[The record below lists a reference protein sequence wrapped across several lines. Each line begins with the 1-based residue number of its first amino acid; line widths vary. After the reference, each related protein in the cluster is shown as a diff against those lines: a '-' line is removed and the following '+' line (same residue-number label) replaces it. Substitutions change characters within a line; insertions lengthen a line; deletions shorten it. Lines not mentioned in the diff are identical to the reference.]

1 MTLKEPT
8 KIKIEK
14 HALREKPHECCG
26 LLVENKK
33 ELKTVECRNVSEKP
47 TQHFSIMPSDYLK
60 ACRQGKIKA
69 VYHSHVSS
77 NDKFS
82 INDMMNS
89 RSHKIDYVL
98 YSTKKHSFSFFDH
111 TKNKTSFLNK
121 AFKIGQSDCYTTV
134 KEYYSNLG
142 ITLAGNNTLGDD
154 WFNKNPHLIQ
164 NLFDLN
170 KNNPDLPIMELSP
183 NSPLREHDVIV
194 FEFVKGEGPNHVAI
208 YLGNGTII
216 HHPRNKYACIE
227 TLNKTLEKTMY
238 KIYRHEKFN

>member
-1 MTLKEPT
+1 MVLQFIHYAFRHIGDTLFFAILISDEEIFT
-8 KIKIEK
+8 
-14 HALREKPHECCG
+14 
-26 LLVENKK
+26 
-33 ELKTVECRNVSEKP
+33 KTV
-47 TQHFSIMPSDYLK
+47 
-60 ACRQGKIKA
+60 
-69 VYHSHVSS
+69 
-77 NDKFS
+77 
-82 INDMMNS
+82 
-89 RSHKIDYVL
+89 
-98 YSTKKHSFSFFDH
+98 
-111 TKNKTSFLNK
+111 
-121 AFKIGQSDCYTTV
+121 
-134 KEYYSNLG
+134 
-142 ITLAGNNTLGDD
+142 DD